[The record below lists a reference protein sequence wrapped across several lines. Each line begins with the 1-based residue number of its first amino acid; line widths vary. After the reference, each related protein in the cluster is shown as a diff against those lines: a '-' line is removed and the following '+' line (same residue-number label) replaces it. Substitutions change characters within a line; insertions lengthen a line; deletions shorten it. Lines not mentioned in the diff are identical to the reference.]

1 MEFSSNLRYLR
12 RKNGLSQDELANKLG
27 YKSFTT
33 IQKWESGVSEPSVS
47 TLKVIADIF
56 SVSMDQMIND
66 DLSVFSQPS
75 SMSALP
81 EQDRLLFEN
90 FHRLSDSQQAK
101 LLAYLDGLLDAGSAA
116 KGEVNSLAEDAEQEV
131 NRIVAAELRAAKES
145 IAK

>member
-12 RKNGLSQDELANKLG
+12 RKNDLSQDELANKLG